1 MFCKPIFTFPF
12 VSTPYGRRLLSVIA
26 RHPVADPTIGAHVRL
41 FRLGV
46 FQVRSHCAYPCQ
58 CANRDPVCEPGVPH
72 TRDGCGCCPVC
83 ARQDGDPCDGIAV
96 CDQRKGLVC
105 QYDDY
110 YSPAGICRGR
120 FALSGFGLYQ
130 VSTLTT
136 GRGQSCK
143 FGCPQTTPSLR
154 KYGVRLWSSNG
165 FRCNL

>member
-1 MFCKPIFTFPF
+1 MLIYIVYISFLFHIFLQIKPIAFIAFIAFNNRLNDTFDFDPKVFLISGFYCNNKNAF
-12 VSTPYGRRLLSVIA
+12 VFFFFFCSMFS
-26 RHPVADPTIGAHVRL
+26 PTQA
-41 FRLGV
+41 
-46 FQVRSHCAYPCQ
+46 RSHCAYPCQ

-120 FALSGFGLYQ
+120 CTYVCSGGA
-130 VSTLTT
+130 
-136 GRGQSCK
+136 
-143 FGCPQTTPSLR
+143 
-154 KYGVRLWSSNG
+154 
-165 FRCNL
+165 